1 MTTDIS
7 RDQPPPLDTAE
18 ELGRSDADLRALA
31 ADDFLVW
38 LRAARALIARGDE
51 AVAVLE
57 ASLPAQPP
65 EVRKRVAYVLA
76 RVATPAA
83 VRALAGLLQDPVQ
96 EVRAAAAL
104 EIDRAGLSLPGSE
117 PALERPPAA
126 ARPPGLEAV
135 VTPVEPVAQ
144 LLAQAME
151 RARRDPAAPE
161 VERLR
166 LIEQLA
172 VMRAPGAV
180 EAVTAALHDVS
191 GTVRAAAAQALRE
204 AVRRAAGDAQA
215 RERLAGALP
224 ALVSQAAFDPHAPAR
239 EAALS
244 ALRAAWDL
252 PPALD
257 EMGTPRRP
265 ARSAEASTIE
275 QAFGELFLG
284 RQRPARLAAVRAAA
298 GLEGSRAV
306 SLLSTALLSND
317 DADVRVAAAR
327 ELARFATDPA
337 AVKALRRAYLRDPS
351 PLVRSTVQEALGG
364 HVPFRLAGAV
374 VRRSLE
380 AVAAV
385 AIVAALVYT
394 GVMNT
399 YRTSE
404 GIPGPIDQ
412 SWYSGT
418 FGGNR
423 RVDGRLQ
430 RALTSLAAVRDV
442 IPSLQPVQ
450 GQIWRMALP
459 GRPLDRFFGNPRREA
474 LVFTL
479 RGQDDIEVR
488 ILVIRVNN
496 QTRVMALGVNSVFD
510 PDGPAGDYI
519 DLMDVG
525 EQSRAV
531 VPLLRQRVEQLLAQ
545 SEDRRPGSLG
555 GKPATGFDVFVPLV
569 TDAETRARVERTIN
583 ANLVLRRTFLRAQAG
598 SPDLSFGGRVFSVR
612 PEQGDGRLSE
622 DFRVLQRSLS
632 RSIRGEVGWAYLLGR
647 DMTRT
652 ILPAALPPSAPRLV
666 ADYFKVQHPD
676 LWSAVADARDQLA
689 EDDWAMELVA
699 VLVGT
704 VGAQQREI
712 AYAVWPGAVPDD
724 VFDVPVRVQG
734 GRSQGGPPS
743 FAPLPAAP
751 APARPPVASRPRRVV
766 EPLSSR
772 DIELLVQLR
781 LLPST
786 MRPSALGY
794 DDPHVGH
801 AYYWFYSLLR
811 RRTVA

>member
-7 RDQPPPLDTAE
+7 HHPPPPDISQ

-38 LRAARALIARGDE
+38 LRAARALITRGDD
-51 AVAVLE
+51 AVALLE
-57 ASLPAQPP
+57 SSLPSQPP
-65 EVRKRVAYVLA
+65 EVRKRVAYILA
-76 RVATPAA
+76 RIATPAA
-83 VRALAGLLQDPVQ
+83 VRALAGLLQDPIQ

-104 EIDRAGLSLPGSE
+104 EIDRAGLAISGPAPVPTE
-117 PALERPPAA
+117 PAGEEQQ
-126 ARPPGLEAV
+126 PGVEMV

-144 LLAQAME
+144 MLAQAME

-161 VERLR
+161 VERIR

-172 VMRAPGAV
+172 VMRAPATV
-180 EAVTAALHDVS
+180 EALTTALHDVS
-191 GTVRAAAAQALRE
+191 GNVRAAAAQALRE
-204 AVRRAAGDAQA
+204 AVRRAEDDPQTRA
-215 RERLAGALP
+215 RLAGALSP
-224 ALVSQAAFDPHAPAR
+224 LVAQAAFDPHAPAR
-239 EAALS
+239 EAALA

-252 PPALD
+252 PLAPD
-257 EMGTPRRP
+257 ETGTRQQ
-265 ARSAEASTIE
+265 ARSTEATAIE

-284 RQRPARLAAVRAAA
+284 RQRPARLATVRAAA
-298 GLEGSRAV
+298 GMQGSRAV
-306 SLLSTALLSND
+306 SLLSIALLSND

-327 ELARFATDPA
+327 ELAQFTTDPA

-351 PLVRSTVQEALGG
+351 PLVRSAVQEALGG
-364 HVPFRLAGAV
+364 RVPFRLAGAA

-380 AVAAV
+380 VVAAV
-385 AIVAALVYT
+385 AVIAVLVYAS
-394 GVMNT
+394 VVNA
-399 YRTSE
+399 YRSSE

-412 SWYSGT
+412 SWYNGT

-442 IPSLQPVQ
+442 IPTLQPVQ

-474 LVFTL
+474 LIFTL

-496 QTRVMALGVNSVFD
+496 HTRVMALGVNSVFD
-510 PDGPAGDYI
+510 PDSPAGDYI
-519 DLMDVG
+519 ELMDVG
-525 EQSRAV
+525 EQSRAIV
-531 VPLLRQRVEQLLAQ
+531 LLLRQRVEQVLAQ

-555 GKPATGFDVFVPLV
+555 GKPATGFDLFVPLV

-583 ANLVLRRTFLRAQAG
+583 ANLVLRRTFLRAQAS

-622 DFRVLQRSLS
+622 DFRVLQRSLA
-632 RSIRGEVGWAYLLGR
+632 RSIRGEVGWTYLLGR

-676 LWSAVADARDQLA
+676 LWSAVAEARDQLA
-689 EDDWAMELVA
+689 EEDWAMELVT

-712 AYAVWPGAVPDD
+712 AYTVWPGAAPDD
-724 VFDVPVRVQG
+724 VFDVPARVPS
-734 GRSQGGPPS
+734 GRSPGSPPS
-743 FAPLPAAP
+743 LAPSPAAP
-751 APARPPVASRPRRVV
+751 ATARPPVATVPRRVV
-766 EPLSSR
+766 EPLGSR

-794 DDPHVGH
+794 DDPLVGH

-811 RRTVA
+811 RRAVA

>member
-7 RDQPPPLDTAE
+7 HDHPPPPDLSE
-18 ELGRSDADLRALA
+18 ELGRGDADLRALA

-51 AVAVLE
+51 AVALLE
-57 ASLPAQPP
+57 SSLPSQPP
-65 EVRKRVAYVLA
+65 EVRKRFAYVLA
-76 RVATPAA
+76 RIATPAA
-83 VRALAGLLQDPVQ
+83 VHVLARLLQDPDQ

-104 EIDRAGLSLPGSE
+104 EMDRAGLALSAPE
-117 PALERPPAA
+117 PAPEGPAPDA
-126 ARPPGLEAV
+126 MQPGTEQLG
-135 VTPVEPVAQ
+135 TPVEPVAQ

-151 RARRDPAAPE
+151 RARRDPAVPE
-161 VERLR
+161 VARIR

-172 VMRAPGAV
+172 VMRTPGAV
-180 EAVTAALHDVS
+180 DALASALHDVS
-191 GTVRAAAAQALRE
+191 GDVRAAAAQALRE
-204 AVRRAAGDAQA
+204 AVRRAAGDAPT
-215 RERLAGALP
+215 RERLAGALVP
-224 ALVSQAAFDPHAPAR
+224 LVSQAAFDPSAAAR
-239 EAALS
+239 EAALA

-252 PPALD
+252 PAAPAAPG
-257 EMGTPRRP
+257 ERHQARP
-265 ARSAEASTIE
+265 AEAAAIG

-298 GLEGSRAV
+298 AMQGSRAV
-306 SLLSTALLSND
+306 SLLSTALLAND

-327 ELARFATDPA
+327 ELARFSADPA

-351 PLVRSTVQEALGG
+351 PLVRSAVQEALGG
-364 HVPFRLAGAV
+364 RVPFRLAGAA

-380 AVAAV
+380 VVAAV
-385 AIVAALVYT
+385 AIIAALVYT
-394 GVMNT
+394 SVVNV
-399 YRTSE
+399 YRSSE

-412 SWYSGT
+412 AWYSGT

-442 IPSLQPVQ
+442 VPTLQPVQ
-450 GQIWRMALP
+450 GQIWRMPLP

-474 LVFTL
+474 LIFTL

-496 QTRVMALGVNSVFD
+496 STRVMALGVNSVFD
-510 PDGPAGDYI
+510 PDSPAGDYI

-525 EQSRAV
+525 EQSRAIL
-531 VPLLRQRVEQLLAQ
+531 PLLRQRVEQVLAQ

-555 GKPATGFDVFVPLV
+555 GKPATGFDLFVPLV

-583 ANLVLRRTFLRAQAG
+583 ANLVLRRTFLRAQAS

-612 PEQGDGRLSE
+612 PAQGDGRLSE

-652 ILPAALPPSAPRLV
+652 ILPAALPPSAPRLT

-676 LWSAVADARDQLA
+676 LWAAVADARDQLS

-712 AYAVWPGAVPDD
+712 TYTVWPGAGPDD
-724 VFDVPVRVQG
+724 IFDVPARVQG
-734 GRSQGGPPS
+734 SRSPGSPPS
-743 FAPLPAAP
+743 LAPAAP
-751 APARPPVASRPRRVV
+751 ATARPPVAAVPRRVV

-794 DDPHVGH
+794 DDPLVGH

-811 RRTVA
+811 RRALA